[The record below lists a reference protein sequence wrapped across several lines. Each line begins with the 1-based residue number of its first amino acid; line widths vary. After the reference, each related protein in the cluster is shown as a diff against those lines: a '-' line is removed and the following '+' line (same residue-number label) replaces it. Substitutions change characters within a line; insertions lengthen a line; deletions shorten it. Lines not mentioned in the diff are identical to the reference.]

1 MYDRKQGFFALI
13 NPIRAGRNFTI
24 DHGSNSC
31 STIDPCGF
39 ESTMENDVS
48 QLLDESMQGRPESTE
63 KLLVMVYGQLKDIAQ
78 RHLSKE
84 RSDHSL
90 QPTALVHEAFLKLID
105 QRNTNWQNTAHFR
118 AIASNIMRRILVDH
132 ARAKTAKKRGR
143 GFKRVLI
150 ASDPIGYSG
159 NPHDI
164 VALDDLLTHLATLNE
179 RHAKIVE
186 LRVFGGLSIEET
198 AQAIGVSPATVKND
212 WRAARAWLVLEM
224 EKGDS

>member
-1 MYDRKQGFFALI
+1 
-13 NPIRAGRNFTI
+13 
-24 DHGSNSC
+24 
-31 STIDPCGF
+31 
-39 ESTMENDVS
+39 MENDIS
-48 QLLDESMQGRPESTE
+48 QLLDESMHGRHESTE

-78 RHLSKE
+78 RHLNKE

-105 QRNTNWQNTAHFR
+105 QRNTNWENTAHFR

-132 ARAKTAKKRGR
+132 ARARSAKKRGR
-143 GFKRVLI
+143 DFKRVTIL
-150 ASDPIGYSG
+150 SDPISENN
-159 NPHDI
+159 NPQDI
-164 VALDDLLTHLATLNE
+164 VALDDLLTHLATLND

-212 WRAARAWLVLEM
+212 WRAARAWLILEL
-224 EKGDS
+224 EKGGS